1 MKIKDG
7 RELNQKLKAVM
18 IMCAIL
24 GAVLFIYCVYLTVQY
39 NRCSVFLEGPAD
51 VYEVGTF
58 ETFPNALNLAYF
70 YGIFLTLMIPF
81 LVRINRERLK
91 GIAGCR
97 EVCWGIMLCSV
108 AVAGWYA
115 YKLYKYGEKN
125 LYSGGA
131 YIIRNGDNVS
141 YGELITPMVVCMLV
155 IFAIAAVLLVTA
167 EIENRK
173 QQS

>member
-1 MKIKDG
+1 MDIISLNKKSKTTLIIF
-7 RELNQKLKAVM
+7 ELIGVVFL
-18 IMCAIL
+18 
-24 GAVLFIYCVYLTVQY
+24 IYCVYLTVQY

-58 ETFPNALNLAYF
+58 ETFPNTLNLAYF
-70 YGIFLTLMIPF
+70 YGIFLTLMMPF
-81 LVRINRERLK
+81 LVYINRTASK
-91 GIAGCR
+91 GFAGLR
-97 EVCWGIMLCSV
+97 ELCLSCMIGSA

-141 YGELITPMVVCMLV
+141 YGELITPVVVCMLV

-173 QQS
+173 QQL